1 MYTLILV
8 LSMSVREGVSTEQI
22 TGYISLDKCKEAA
35 ATIVGESHN
44 RGWLCVK
51 QPGSVTSP
59 ANH

>member
-8 LSMSVREGVSTEQI
+8 LSLAVHEGVSTEKI
-22 TGYISLDKCKEAA
+22 TDYISLDKCKEAA
-35 ATIVGESHN
+35 VTIVGESHS

-59 ANH
+59 AIH